1 MLACFFMVLGQ
12 LPLRKIVPP
21 NPRTNPNPSRE
32 RVGGG
37 AGRMAL
43 FLGDNGLVTFPH
55 NCSLPFLPIVAT
67 I

>member
-21 NPRTNPNPSRE
+21 TPGPTPTPGGGGG
-32 RVGGG
+32 GGG

>member
-32 RVGGG
+32 WGGG
-37 AGRMAL
+37 G
-43 FLGDNGLVTFPH
+43 GGGGEDGTFPWGQW
-55 NCSLPFLPIVAT
+55 SGYLSSQL
-67 I
+67 

>member
-32 RVGGG
+32 RGAGGG
-37 AGRMAL
+37 EDG
-43 FLGDNGLVTFPH
+43 TFPWGQW
-55 NCSLPFLPIVAT
+55 SGYLSSQL
-67 I
+67 